1 MLRDFHLVVSM
12 VARIEPGERPSK
24 KKRER
29 WITSKRDLSPTRQK
43 RPRLGM
49 TAESKNQNRS
59 KRLKWWSLDHHRL
72 EQQAPRG
79 LLLALGFIVLA

>member
-1 MLRDFHLVVSM
+1 M

-24 KKRER
+24 EKRER
-29 WITSKRDLSPTRQK
+29 WITSKRDPPPARQK
-43 RPRLGM
+43 RPCLGM

-59 KRLKWWSLDHHRL
+59 KLLKWWSLDHHRL